1 MVSKRNPKL
10 VLWINQKGSNQ
21 IKMTI
26 KRTKCLCIKVFS
38 FLRQEDVLQTFNRKN
53 QLIHLSFLME
63 LISPKANKLFNLSF
77 SKKKK
82 LVLIE
87 EKENLQKF

>member
-10 VLWINQKGSNQ
+10 ASWINQKGSNQ
-21 IKMTI
+21 IKMMI

-53 QLIHLSFLME
+53 LLIHSSFLME

-77 SKKKK
+77 SKKKR
-82 LVLIE
+82 LVLIK